1 MKILLKIRQI
11 INYLIESILDFLHH
25 ILEYIFGDWA
35 EMKFLILLN
44 VCLVFAGFY
53 YSGKK
58 DAKKELQKQYQT
70 EKQMRTY
77 WENDEMKSN
86 QPLAL
91 IGTDGYVHV
100 LHYNIN
106 SDKKS
111 ININISELERL
122 LKEDDC
128 KTISIEKLLEDIN
141 NEIK

>member
-1 MKILLKIRQI
+1 MKILVKLKQS
-11 INYLIESILDFLHH
+11 INNIFDFLHH

-35 EMKFLILLN
+35 EFKFIILLSIGIM
-44 VCLVFAGFY
+44 LTAFY
-53 YSGKK
+53 YSGKR
-58 DAKKELQKQYQT
+58 DAKKELQKQYKT

-91 IGTDGYVHV
+91 IGTDGCVHV
-100 LHYNIN
+100 LHYSVN

-122 LKEDDC
+122 LNEDSC
-128 KTISIEKLLEDIN
+128 KAISIEKLLEDIN

>member
-1 MKILLKIRQI
+1 MKILLKIKQI

-35 EMKFLILLN
+35 EMKFLILLY

-100 LHYNIN
+100 LHYNVN

-122 LKEDDC
+122 LKEDGC
-128 KTISIEKLLEDIN
+128 KAISIEKLLNDIK